1 MVARALHVPAEPG
14 FTLPIFDRLAP
25 PPPPDLVAARIE
37 AHTKPGD
44 VVADL
49 HGRGGWIARAAV
61 DRQRRA
67 VTIETT
73 AITRLLAEVV
83 LRPPDLRHLDAA
95 FGALSASPLR
105 DTSLKMAVGDLFA
118 SRCPTCGRMLV
129 VDEVTWSESPE
140 DGGAASVPIRRAFR
154 CTICRDLRRGGEQ
167 RQAALEPEDFERAKA
182 DVGGV
187 AIRARI
193 RERFPVPEGG
203 GELVDQ
209 LLGLHTDRQLV
220 GLSAILDRVEG
231 DLRAAPV
238 EAALRL
244 AFMIAVPNAS
254 RLSAQ
259 PGRAQTL
266 RVGGGRLREPTGE
279 TWRERN
285 PWVAFEEG
293 VQAVRAF
300 IQRME
305 ASQRGLI
312 QARFGAD
319 LRSLGEGAATVVVRV
334 ATPSVLETLRREAGE
349 ASRTGRAQIRLV
361 LGQPPL
367 RLSQDRLVATYHAT
381 AWALGRDAAALL
393 PLDPMVG
400 PAVRAPW
407 SWQSAALRRSLSAI
421 EPDLARD
428 ARVVLL
434 LESGGA
440 EGLAAAVLGGVSAGY
455 RLLSARLA
463 EAEQD
468 AGGVVELSPPS
479 APMPI
484 PRSRAQQALPAV
496 PGGPGDPD
504 MVPGPGVFA
513 PAERFDARVFSA
525 AEAARLVT
533 ETAVDVLK
541 ARGEPANTERL
552 LGDILVGLDRG
563 GQLRRMIARE
573 GAISPGQPDVAAT
586 WESPMRR
593 GTITAG
599 VEPIDEDGPGGAL
612 GGAAGADLQGQ
623 SDQRQSGLGG
633 GHPGGGHPGAL
644 GSGGPGSGGPGSGG
658 PGSGGPGS
666 GGPGSGGDAPSV
678 GLEPSSPSRAEL
690 SSQTVARPRQQANT
704 RLPATDQVDRLVAL
718 VRDELTRDSQR
729 RLVEVEPGRWWL
741 GTADDRETAASPLSD
756 RVEWAVYSLLSTAGP
771 MSEDAFM
778 ERIAGLFAG
787 HDLPDEG
794 LIRACLESYRSIDS
808 TPERLT
814 TTDDL
819 RRRTLEHTELLALL
833 ANGGHKLGMEVWLGE
848 REQARRLDGHLL
860 ADWLDERER
869 RAYLLSIS
877 KGPVEDLEA
886 VDCIWYVR
894 RGGAFMFEVEWTAM
908 LGEPLLRRHARIP
921 PAENLVRFLAIAPE
935 RAELVRFKLDRS
947 PVLRAAIR
955 EGNWHLIKWHHLRTF
970 LASEPLELSDLEPL
984 LGLDPRVERTA
995 EQLPLFEP
1003 ADQ

>member
-1 MVARALHVPAEPG
+1 MVARALHAPAEPG

-25 PPPPDLVAARIE
+25 PPSPDLVAARIE

-73 AITRLLAEVV
+73 ALTRLLAEVV

-105 DTSLKMAVGDLFA
+105 DSSLKMAIGDLFA

-129 VDEVTWSESPE
+129 VDEVIWSETAE
-140 DGGAASVPIRRAFR
+140 EGAAGATPIRRAFR

-167 RQAALEPEDFERAKA
+167 RQAAMEAEDLQRAVA
-182 DVGGV
+182 DVGGP
-187 AIRARI
+187 AIRSRL

-220 GLSAILDRVEG
+220 GLAAILDRVEG

-259 PGRAQTL
+259 PGRVQTL
-266 RVGGGRLREPTGE
+266 RVGGGRLREPSTE
-279 TWRERN
+279 SWRERN
-285 PWVAFEEG
+285 PWLAFEEG
-293 VQAVRAF
+293 VRQVRAF
-300 IQRME
+300 IQRLE

-381 AWALGRDAAALL
+381 AWALGRDSAALL

-421 EPDLARD
+421 VPDLARD

-463 EAEQD
+463 DADQD
-468 AGGVVELSPPS
+468 SGGVVELSPPG
-479 APMPI
+479 AAMPV
-484 PRSRAQQALPAV
+484 PRSRAQQSLPPV
-496 PGGPGDPD
+496 PGGAGDPD
-504 MVPGPGVFA
+504 MVPGPGVFSA
-513 PAERFDARVFSA
+513 PERFDARAFSA
-525 AEAARLVT
+525 TEAARLVT

-552 LGDILVGLDRG
+552 LGEILVGLDRG
-563 GQLRRMIARE
+563 GQLRRLIARE

-586 WESPMRR
+586 WESPARP
-593 GTITAG
+593 GTIIAG
-599 VEPIDEDGPGGAL
+599 GETVEESRPPGSSDANPFPFEAGRSGDSDLRPPGPGGGRGAPEAER
-612 GGAAGADLQGQ
+612 GAATAPAQAV
-623 SDQRQSGLGG
+623 
-633 GHPGGGHPGAL
+633 PA
-644 GSGGPGSGGPGSGG
+644 
-658 PGSGGPGS
+658 
-666 GGPGSGGDAPSV
+666 GDAAV
-678 GLEPSSPSRAEL
+678 
-690 SSQTVARPRQQANT
+690 RPRRAVT
-704 RLPATDQVDRLVAL
+704 ATLPATDQVDRLVAL

-729 RLVEVEPGRWWL
+729 RLVEVEAGRWWL
-741 GTADDRETAASPLSD
+741 GTHDDRETAASPLSD

-771 MSEDAFM
+771 MTEDAFL

-787 HDLPDEG
+787 HDLPDDG
-794 LIRACLESYRSIDS
+794 LVRACLESYRSPDS

-848 REQARRLDGHLL
+848 REQARRLDGRLL

-877 KGPVEDLEA
+877 KAPVEDLEA

-921 PAENLVRFLAIAPE
+921 PAENLVRFLAVAPE
-935 RAELVRFKLDRS
+935 RADLVRFKLDRS

-955 EGNWHLIKWHHLRTF
+955 EGNWHLIKWNHLRTF
-970 LASEPLELSDLEPL
+970 LAAEPLELGDLEPL

-995 EQLPLFEP
+995 EQLPLFDAP
-1003 ADQ
+1003 DGQ